1 MLYNSS
7 FILFILSHLLNA
19 TVPMLDTQQV
29 LGCESLREGVNEKM
43 RGPWALHKAGAV
55 WKEEHVCWDQS
66 FS

>member
-43 RGPWALHKAGAV
+43 RGPWALHKAGA
-55 WKEEHVCWDQS
+55 E
-66 FS
+66 